1 MSRQKKEFEEYEIN
15 ESYKTEARDNP
26 YGFKRKSK
34 EERPVLAICY
44 DFDKTL
50 SPDDM
55 QAQGYI
61 QSVNYHVDRF
71 WAESNEMA
79 RANGMDS
86 NLAYMYKMVR
96 EAKGHFDLSRK
107 ALEEYGSKVELFP
120 GVDEWFERVRQYG
133 DKNGVII
140 EHYIISSG
148 LKEMIEGTEIAK
160 RGSFEEIYAS
170 AFYYDENGVA
180 IWPAQAVN
188 YTSKTQFLFRI
199 EKGNVLYAPCKGKVV
214 PLTEVPDPTFS
225 EKLLGEGF
233 AVIPTEG
240 KVYAPADAEVTL
252 VFDTLHAITL
262 TSSQGAE
269 ILIHIGLDT
278 VTLKGAPFTAHVA
291 AGDKVKKGDLLM
303 DVDLDKIKE
312 AGLNTITPVLI
323 CNTDDYEKISLQ
335 KEGDVLLDEAVLKIS

>member
-1 MSRQKKEFEEYEIN
+1 MDFVSHFALMVFGKEYFVSRQKKEFEEYEIN
-15 ESYKTEARDNP
+15 ESYKTEERDNP

-133 DKNGVII
+133 DENGVII

-148 LKEMIEGTEIAK
+148 LKEMIEGTKMLSAAPLK
-160 RGSFEEIYAS
+160 RFMRVLFIMMKM
-170 AFYYDENGVA
+170 V
-180 IWPAQAVN
+180 W
-188 YTSKTQFLFRI
+188 QFGR
-199 EKGNVLYAPCKGKVV
+199 
-214 PLTEVPDPTFS
+214 
-225 EKLLGEGF
+225 
-233 AVIPTEG
+233 
-240 KVYAPADAEVTL
+240 
-252 VFDTLHAITL
+252 HR
-262 TSSQGAE
+262 Q
-269 ILIHIGLDT
+269 
-278 VTLKGAPFTAHVA
+278 
-291 AGDKVKKGDLLM
+291 
-303 DVDLDKIKE
+303 
-312 AGLNTITPVLI
+312 
-323 CNTDDYEKISLQ
+323 
-335 KEGDVLLDEAVLKIS
+335 